1 MSSVQLVRLVLLDGD
16 PEGLRSV
23 SIAGRTTIV
32 TGCPYAG
39 LQALRKRDEARR
51 PAVYFLVGDD
61 LQQQR
66 EAVYIGECDSLDDRF
81 ASTHHAS
88 DRADWRHI
96 FVASTTDRTFNKA
109 HARRAEHLLVQRALE
124 TKRSVVLTR
133 QTSAGELDDGDSA
146 FAREFATN
154 VFVLAEILGISVFR
168 PSPTAAAAGAEANS
182 ATAPASTREV
192 FEFSYTGQAVP
203 AQMVIDGKDF
213 VVLKG
218 SKALADDK
226 KGLPD
231 SIRAMRQAARAAGLL
246 VKDPADSSFEVFT
259 ADHPASST
267 SAAGSMIYGS
277 SCAGPIAWRH
287 ATTRQTYK
295 DWIANGGQAH
305 A

>member
-1 MSSVQLVRLVLLDGD
+1 MSGVQLVRLVLLDGD

-23 SIAGRTTIV
+23 SVAGRTTVV

-39 LQALRKRDEARR
+39 LQALRKRDEAKR

-81 ASTHHAS
+81 ASSHHAS

-96 FVASTTDRTFNKA
+96 FVASTSDRTFNKA
-109 HARRAEHLLVQRALE
+109 HARRAEHLLVQRASE
-124 TKRSVVLTR
+124 TKRAVVLTK

-146 FAREFATN
+146 FAREFVSN
-154 VFVLAEILGISVFR
+154 VFVLAEILGVNVFR
-168 PSPTAAAAGAEANS
+168 RPATVTVGGEANTAGAP
-182 ATAPASTREV
+182 TTGRDV
-192 FEFSYTGQAVP
+192 FEFSYTGQAIP
-203 AQMVIDGKDF
+203 AQMVIDGRDF
-213 VVLKG
+213 VILKG

-231 SIRAMRQAARAAGLL
+231 SIRAARQAARATGLL
-246 VKDPADSSFEVFT
+246 VKDPANPGFEVFT
-259 ADHPASST
+259 ADYPASST
-267 SAAGSMIYGS
+267 SAAGSMVYGS

-287 ATTRQTYK
+287 AVTRQSYK
-295 DWIANGGQAH
+295 DWIANGGQHH

>member
-1 MSSVQLVRLVLLDGD
+1 MSGVQLVRLVLLDGD

-23 SIAGRTTIV
+23 SIAGRTTVV

-39 LQALRKRDEARR
+39 LQGLRKRDEARR
-51 PAVYFLVGDD
+51 PAAYFLVGDD

-81 ASTHHAS
+81 AGSHHAL

-96 FVASTTDRTFNKA
+96 FVASTSDRTFNKA

-124 TKRSVVLTR
+124 TKRAAVLTK

-146 FAREFATN
+146 FAREFVTN
-154 VFVLAEILGISVFR
+154 VFILAEILGVGVFR
-168 PSPTAAAAGAEANS
+168 PPPTVVAANGTSSVPTQAGSQEL
-182 ATAPASTREV
+182 
-192 FEFSYTGQAVP
+192 FEFSYTGQAIP
-203 AQMVIDGKDF
+203 ARMVIDGKDF
-213 VVLKG
+213 VILKG
-218 SKALADDK
+218 SKALAEDK
-226 KGLPD
+226 TGLPD

-246 VKDPADSSFEVFT
+246 VKDPADPNFEVFT

-267 SAAGSMIYGS
+267 SAAGSMVYGS

-287 ATTRQTYK
+287 AVTRQSYK
-295 DWIANGGQAH
+295 DWTANGGQAH